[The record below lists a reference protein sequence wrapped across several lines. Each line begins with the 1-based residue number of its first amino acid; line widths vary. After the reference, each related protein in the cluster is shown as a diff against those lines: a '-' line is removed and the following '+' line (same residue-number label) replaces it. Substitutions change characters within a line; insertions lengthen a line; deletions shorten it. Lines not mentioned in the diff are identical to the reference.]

1 MFVDVDNGSELK
13 ENAMSPDL
21 EFVIALYCVVVTCCS
36 TLTSLDAE
44 VV

>member
-21 EFVIALYCVVVTCCS
+21 ECIIALYCVVVICYS
-36 TLTSLDAE
+36 TLTALDT
-44 VV
+44 VVV